1 MASVLGQVMRHFPTV
16 FLIGICA
23 LTVGCT
29 PVKWAKSGATQAE
42 YQRDKNDCIRLATG
56 FSEDKQKFPSTE
68 STDYAYIGDRDT
80 YLSNQGM
87 VYRYFDKCM
96 EDRGYT
102 RVQ

>member
-1 MASVLGQVMRHFPTV
+1 MPRFLPWVLIA
-16 FLIGICA
+16 LCA
-23 LTVGCT
+23 AGCT
-29 PVKWAKSGATQAE
+29 PAKWAKPGATQAE
-42 YQRDKNDCIRLATG
+42 YQRDKNECTRLATG
-56 FSEDKQKFPSTE
+56 FSEDKKKFPSTE

-87 VYRYFDKCM
+87 VYRYIYKCM